1 MLKRALTWLRKM
13 SACSAGGS
21 DSIDLEGALHD
32 LRHQL
37 NRAKEFHNR
46 LSGELDNESR
56 RQLIEKIGRCIIRSS
71 ILANSAM
78 LSSKIKTAAIAPVA
92 CSLNEIAQEVI
103 DEIAPIAAGN
113 GVRLTA
119 ELGTGV
125 PLVSIDPSIFPSV
138 ISNLLDNGVRYTG
151 TGGEVTL
158 KTQRDGEAVILEV
171 QDNGPGIPETDRV
184 HLFEKN
190 FRGSTS
196 HGVSGSGI
204 GLYLVSEIVGR
215 HNGQIA
221 MRSGTNGGTV
231 FSIRLPA
238 AANGAAQDG
247 QS

>member
-1 MLKRALTWLRKM
+1 MLKRALTWLREK
-13 SACSAGGS
+13 SACPASSA
-21 DSIDLEGALHD
+21 DSVDLDGALHD

-37 NRAKEFHNR
+37 NRAKEFHTR
-46 LSGELDNESR
+46 LSGEHDRQSKQ
-56 RQLIEKIGRCIIRSS
+56 QLIEKIGRCITRAS

-113 GVRLTA
+113 GVKLIA
-119 ELGTGV
+119 ELGSEV

-151 TGGEVTL
+151 AGGEVTI
-158 KTQRDGEAVILEV
+158 KTQCDGETVVLEV
-171 QDNGPGIPETDRV
+171 RDNGPGISETDRL

-215 HNGQIA
+215 HHGQIA
-221 MRSGTNGGTV
+221 MSSGKDGGTV

-238 AANGAAQDG
+238 AAEGAGQNG
-247 QS
+247 